1 MNHRK
6 KVEGSSKLLYIL
18 IMTAGVFMAGTVLF
32 SLLAGIRINFIF
44 TELINS
50 AMQVKVNITEAR
62 REFLTNIDEP
72 TDSTLSNAWDYLN
85 LAEFNTNLLFEE
97 RDKIGIFALPVKDA
111 KLKQQIQQ
119 LQKLLIEYK
128 ELTGKVTLNQKDK
141 INDADHK
148 KWEDLFQV
156 VENQSIAIQNELNKL
171 LTTHI
176 QNFKIIQFVLIGAT
190 LLLSFLS
197 IFVFYRY
204 EKQRTT
210 FTRRLNEASS
220 TIETRAHKTTLT
232 EEALQETQRRLST
245 LVQNL
250 PGMVYRCKNDSEHTM
265 EYVSEMCLL
274 ITGHKAEDLINNKKT
289 VFADLVLPED
299 KTKRREQIQLAVE
312 ERKPFQLVYRI
323 KTASGFE
330 KWVWEQGVG
339 IYSEK
344 EDELIAFEG
353 FITDITEQKSVQDQ
367 LSLQSNA
374 LEAAANGIL
383 ITDKDG
389 KILWT
394 NNAFTTLTGY
404 TLKEVMGLKPNIFK
418 SDEHADSF
426 YAHMWSV
433 ILSGNTWRGE
443 IINKRKNGE
452 KYFEEMTITPVK
464 NSAGEIINF
473 VSIKQDISERKKS
486 EDNLRES
493 ELRFRGL
500 YENATVGIYRTSI
513 DGNILMANP
522 TLLKILGYG
531 SFDEISNVEAKDTYL
546 DIETRGQFK
555 QQLLLMG
562 KIHGFESKWKKKNG
576 EVIYIRESARLV
588 RNEDERPIYFEGSI
602 EDITEK
608 KKAEEELIIAKEK
621 AEQSDKL
628 KTEFLSQMSHEIRTP
643 LNVIINFSDLMREEL
658 QDKVD
663 RDLTEGFAVVD
674 AEGKRIMRTI
684 DMIINMSQLQTGQ
697 YEYNPEKFNIYESI
711 LANVYQ
717 EYSEIAKR
725 KNVQIG
731 LTVKAVDPYVY
742 ADEFSVHQI
751 FLHLLDNAVKFTM
764 KGKIEVTLGRD
775 SRNRLYVDVVDTGIG
790 ISEEYQKLLFTP
802 FTKEEMGYTK
812 RFEGNGL
819 GLALSKR
826 YCELN
831 NATIKVKSIKG
842 KGTAFRVTFFENASG
857 NL

>member
-6 KVEGSSKLLYIL
+6 KAEGSSKFLYIL
-18 IMTAGVFMAGTVLF
+18 IMSAGVFMACAVLF
-32 SLLAGIRINFIF
+32 SMLAGIRINFIF

-50 AMQVKVNITEAR
+50 SMRVKVNITEAQ
-62 REFLTNIDEP
+62 REFLANINEP
-72 TDSTLSNAWDYLN
+72 ADSTLNSAWDYIS

-97 RDKIGIFALPVKDA
+97 REKLGIFALPVKDA
-111 KLKQQIQQ
+111 NLKQQIQQ
-119 LQKLLIEYK
+119 LQKLLVEYK
-128 ELTGKVTLNQKDK
+128 NLSEKVA
-141 INDADHK
+141 ADSST
-148 KWEDLFQV
+148 DTDR
-156 VENQSIAIQNELNKL
+156 VEWRSQFDIIQSQAQIIQNELNKL

-176 QNFKIIQFVLIGAT
+176 YNFKIIQFVLIGAT

-204 EKQRTT
+204 EKQRSI
-210 FTRRLNEASS
+210 FTRRLNEAST
-220 TIETRAHKTTLT
+220 TIETRAHRTTLT

-250 PGMVYRCKNDSEHTM
+250 PGIVYRCKNDSDFTM
-265 EYVSEMCLL
+265 EYVSDMCLL
-274 ITGHKAEDLINNKKT
+274 ITGYRAEELINNKTKAFT
-289 VFADLVLPED
+289 DLILTED
-299 KTKRREQIQLAVE
+299 KTKRREEIQLAVE

-330 KWVWEQGVG
+330 KWIWEQGVG
-339 IYSEK
+339 IYSDT
-344 EDELIAFEG
+344 EDEPIAMEG
-353 FITDITEQKSVQDQ
+353 FITDITEQKSIQDQ

-374 LEAAANGIL
+374 LEAAANGIM

-394 NNAFTTLTGY
+394 NNAFNILTGY
-404 TLKEVMGLKPNIFK
+404 TLKEVMGLKPSIFK
-418 SDEHADSF
+418 SGEHADSF

-433 ILSGNTWRGE
+433 ILSGSTWRGE

-452 KYFEEMTITPVK
+452 KYYEEMTITPVK
-464 NSAGEIINF
+464 NPSGEIVNF
-473 VSIKQDISERKKS
+473 VSIKQDISERKKAEES
-486 EDNLRES
+486 LRES

-513 DGNILMANP
+513 EGKILMANP
-522 TLLKILGYG
+522 TLLKILGYN
-531 SFDEISNVEAKDTYL
+531 SYEEISNIDTKDAYL
-546 DIETRGQFK
+546 NEETREHFK

-562 KIHGFESKWKKKNG
+562 RIHGFESKWKKKDG
-576 EVIYIRESARLV
+576 EIIYIRESARLV

-602 EDITEK
+602 EDITEN

-643 LNVIINFSDLMREEL
+643 LNVIINFSDLIREEL

-663 RDLTEGFAVVD
+663 HDLSEGFAVVD

-684 DMIINMSQLQTGQ
+684 DLIINMSQLQTGQ
-697 YEYNPEKFNIYESI
+697 YESNPEKFNIYESV

-717 EYSEIAKR
+717 EYSELAKK
-725 KNVQIG
+725 KNIQIG
-731 LTVKAVDPYVY
+731 LTVKAVDPYIY

-764 KGKIEVTLGRD
+764 KGKIEITLGRD
-775 SRNRLYVDVVDTGIG
+775 SRKRLYVDVVDTGIG

-819 GLALSKR
+819 GLALTKR

-831 NATIKVKSIKG
+831 NASIKVKSIKG
-842 KGTAFRVTFFENASG
+842 KGTAFRVTFMENNIDNA
-857 NL
+857 